1 MSTSE
6 HSWREEY
13 TWEKCTEAEVKELLE
28 NLRSAPIEHSRWE
41 EYTWEKLAE
50 AEVKEFVENLCSK
63 PISYASQDDIQ
74 AHSETSERFINLV
87 LGLEWALITNESSL
101 NDFSLIEDST
111 SLEEKIKEVFGV
123 DVSDIEDGNLL
134 KIFERIDGIV

>member
-6 HSWREEY
+6 HSWEE
-13 TWEKCTEAEVKELLE
+13 CTEAEINELLE
-28 NLRSAPIEHSRWE
+28 NLR
-41 EYTWEKLAE
+41 
-50 AEVKEFVENLCSK
+50 SK

-87 LGLEWALITNESSL
+87 LGLEWAFITSESSL
-101 NDFSLIEDST
+101 DDFHLIEDST

-123 DVSDIEDGNLL
+123 DVSDIEDRNLL